1 MICASRPTAHVKT
14 RPTAHIKTR
23 HRPKLYVILLRKK
36 SPRVWKKSNYHC
48 IRVGD
53 EEDGKDEDEEEEE
66 EEGKGQEYIGLSVI
80 LKAPFSSAVY
90 NTSITFPV

>member
-1 MICASRPTAHVKT
+1 M
-14 RPTAHIKTR
+14 
-23 HRPKLYVILLRKK
+23 
-36 SPRVWKKSNYHC
+36 
-48 IRVGD
+48 GD

-66 EEGKGQEYIGLSVI
+66 EEGKGQEHIGLSVI

>member
-1 MICASRPTAHVKT
+1 M
-14 RPTAHIKTR
+14 
-23 HRPKLYVILLRKK
+23 
-36 SPRVWKKSNYHC
+36 
-48 IRVGD
+48 GD
-53 EEDGKDEDEEEEE
+53 EEDGKDEDEEEEEE